1 MGGIPIIKLFSLQD
15 TAAIGGEM
23 QGWEWHSE
31 GDQWQTVTV
40 WAGNWGEIWQE
51 KRPEKHAEDSPT
63 PHTHTYTCTRGSSK
77 FAQEPLPVAV

>member
-1 MGGIPIIKLFSLQD
+1 MGGIPIIKLLFSLQD

-31 GDQWQTVTV
+31 GDGLLQCGLET
-40 WAGNWGEIWQE
+40 GE
-51 KRPEKHAEDSPT
+51 KYDRKKGLRSVLKT
-63 PHTHTYTCTRGSSK
+63 PLHHTHTYTCTYGSSK

>member
-31 GDQWQTVTV
+31 GDQ
-40 WAGNWGEIWQE
+40 
-51 KRPEKHAEDSPT
+51 
-63 PHTHTYTCTRGSSK
+63 
-77 FAQEPLPVAV
+77 